1 MSILQN
7 GIGNFHKIN
16 RLCHKPISVWF
27 GMKNRTFG
35 TADGHVTTWLYCEW
49 WSVVLCRWC
58 RPEGKDYSLHRLIL

>member
-27 GMKNRTFG
+27 GMKNRSFG
-35 TADGHVTTWLYCEW
+35 TADGHMTAWL
-49 WSVVLCRWC
+49 
-58 RPEGKDYSLHRLIL
+58 